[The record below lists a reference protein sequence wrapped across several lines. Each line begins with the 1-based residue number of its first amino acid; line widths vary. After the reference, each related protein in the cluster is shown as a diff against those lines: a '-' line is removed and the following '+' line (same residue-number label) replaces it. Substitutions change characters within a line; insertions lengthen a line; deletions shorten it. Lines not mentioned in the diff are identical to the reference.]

1 MKKFNLEDWDI
12 ELELYINRD
21 DFIYG
26 NYVDWNRFRIE
37 NEENLLDYFEIYL
50 PWSKKLSVSEYIE
63 FISQDFFKNTNL
75 LDKYEFNE
83 LLICKQGSKLSD
95 LQIQFVNREGIDSKS
110 LVSDIFD
117 YYGVPTGVDYEQ
129 ELPEE
134 LQYWSNQLE
143 GDYLDNEYEYY
154 KSYPIEIVDYTDTIS
169 EIELKINNCSDELV
183 IKSLILSSLII
194 SESLIKSIIANKL
207 PKEKDLSDF
216 SKKIIEKAINDKLRK
231 FEGRNELFKDVFGV
245 KSPKQDWINLRNSL
259 AHDIESSKLTEGKIT
274 YVTSKGNEH
283 FYEIEKLFKNLSQF
297 SEDLQAI
304 IS

>member
-12 ELELYINRD
+12 EPELDINRD
-21 DFIYG
+21 DLIYG

-117 YYGVPTGVDYEQ
+117 YYGVPIGVDYEQ

-154 KSYPIEIVDYTDTIS
+154 KSYPIEIVDYIDTIS

-274 YVTSKGNEH
+274 YVTLKGNEH

>member
-12 ELELYINRD
+12 EPELDINRD

>member
-12 ELELYINRD
+12 EPELDINRD
-21 DFIYG
+21 DLIYG

-117 YYGVPTGVDYEQ
+117 YYGVPIGVDYEQ

-154 KSYPIEIVDYTDTIS
+154 KSYPIEIVDYIDTIS

>member
-12 ELELYINRD
+12 EPELDINRD
-21 DFIYG
+21 DLIYG

-75 LDKYEFNE
+75 FDKYKFNE

-274 YVTSKGNEH
+274 YVTSKGNED

>member
-12 ELELYINRD
+12 EPELDINRD

-117 YYGVPTGVDYEQ
+117 YYGVPIGVDYEQ

-274 YVTSKGNEH
+274 YVTSKGNED

>member
-12 ELELYINRD
+12 EPELDINRD

-75 LDKYEFNE
+75 FDKYKFNE

-274 YVTSKGNEH
+274 YVTSKGNED

>member
-12 ELELYINRD
+12 EPELDINRD
-21 DFIYG
+21 DLIYG

-117 YYGVPTGVDYEQ
+117 YYGVPIGVDYEQ

>member
-1 MKKFNLEDWDI
+1 
-12 ELELYINRD
+12 
-21 DFIYG
+21 
-26 NYVDWNRFRIE
+26 
-37 NEENLLDYFEIYL
+37 
-50 PWSKKLSVSEYIE
+50 
-63 FISQDFFKNTNL
+63 
-75 LDKYEFNE
+75 
-83 LLICKQGSKLSD
+83 
-95 LQIQFVNREGIDSKS
+95 
-110 LVSDIFD
+110 
-117 YYGVPTGVDYEQ
+117 
-129 ELPEE
+129 
-134 LQYWSNQLE
+134 
-143 GDYLDNEYEYY
+143 
-154 KSYPIEIVDYTDTIS
+154 
-169 EIELKINNCSDELV
+169 DELV

-304 IS
+304 ISY

>member
-12 ELELYINRD
+12 EPELDINRD
-21 DFIYG
+21 DLIYG

-75 LDKYEFNE
+75 FDKYKFNE

-117 YYGVPTGVDYEQ
+117 YYGVPIGVDYEQ

-154 KSYPIEIVDYTDTIS
+154 KSYPIEIVDYIDTIS

-274 YVTSKGNEH
+274 YVTSKGNED

>member
-12 ELELYINRD
+12 EPELDINRD

-75 LDKYEFNE
+75 FDKYKFNE

-183 IKSLILSSLII
+183 IKSLILSSIII

-274 YVTSKGNEH
+274 YVTSKGNED

>member
-12 ELELYINRD
+12 EPELDINRD

-75 LDKYEFNE
+75 FDKYKFNE

>member
-12 ELELYINRD
+12 EPELDINRD

-75 LDKYEFNE
+75 FDKYKFNE

-154 KSYPIEIVDYTDTIS
+154 KSYPIEIVDYIDTIS

-274 YVTSKGNEH
+274 YVTSKGNED

>member
-12 ELELYINRD
+12 EPELDINRD

-75 LDKYEFNE
+75 FDKYKFNE

-117 YYGVPTGVDYEQ
+117 YYGVPIGVDYEQ

-274 YVTSKGNEH
+274 YVTSKGNED

>member
-12 ELELYINRD
+12 EPELDINRD

-117 YYGVPTGVDYEQ
+117 YYGVPIGVDYEQ

-154 KSYPIEIVDYTDTIS
+154 KSYPIEIVDYIDTIS